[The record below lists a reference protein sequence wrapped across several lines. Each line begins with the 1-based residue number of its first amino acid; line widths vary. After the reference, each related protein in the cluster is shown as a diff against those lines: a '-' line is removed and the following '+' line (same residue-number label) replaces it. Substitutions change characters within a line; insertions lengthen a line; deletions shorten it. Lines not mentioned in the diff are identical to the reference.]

1 MIASNNSDEVQSF
14 EKLDDLLARLA
25 GGDAEIG
32 ELNSWFMSAEWEAR
46 MASDDSALRLGWR
59 IQSLLYQWEDFPES
73 ISADWILKCIHEVV
87 EREGLE
93 SRLPMYVSA
102 YRHVGSHRYSTLL

>member
-32 ELNSWFMSAEWEAR
+32 DLNSWFMSAEWEAR
-46 MASDDSALRLGWR
+46 MASDASALRLGWR
-59 IQSLLYQWEDFPES
+59 IQSLLYQREDYPES
-73 ISADWILKCIHEVV
+73 ISVDWILKSIHEVV
-87 EREGLE
+87 EQESLE
-93 SRLPMYVSA
+93 LSLPRYSIA
-102 YRHVGSHRYSTLL
+102 FQRVGSHR